1 MKQRVIRRYSVSF
14 RRQVI
19 ADLEN
24 GRFDSIETVR
34 QHYGI
39 GGKQTVNRWLRKYGK
54 NHLLPKVVI
63 VQKPDERDEIR
74 QLKREVCELQ
84 RALGKTQV
92 ENLLNTE
99 FLRIAC
105 DDLGCD
111 IEAFKKKVDTRR
123 FTRREST
130 QR

>member
-1 MKQRVIRRYSVSF
+1 MKQRIIRQYSISF
-14 RRQVI
+14 KRQVI

-39 GGKQTVNRWLRKYGK
+39 GGKQTVRRWLRKYGK

-63 VQKPDERDEIR
+63 VQKPNERDQIR
-74 QLKREVCELQ
+74 QLKQQVSELQ

-105 DDLGCD
+105 DNLGCD

-123 FTRREST
+123 ST
-130 QR
+130 KPGSAQQ